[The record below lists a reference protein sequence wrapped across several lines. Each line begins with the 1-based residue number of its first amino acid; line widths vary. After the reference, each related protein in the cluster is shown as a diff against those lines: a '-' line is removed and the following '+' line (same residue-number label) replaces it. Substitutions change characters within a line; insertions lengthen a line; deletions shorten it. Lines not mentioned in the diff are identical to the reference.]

1 MSFRIVFEKSADL
14 TADYI
19 KENSDLLYEFP
30 MSFTM
35 DGTEYL
41 DSALSPA
48 MNTKEFYDKL
58 RGGSMSTTSMLNTE
72 RLKEL
77 ISPFL
82 EAGED
87 VLYLC
92 FSSGLS
98 GTYQAA
104 KIAEEELTKQYPE
117 RKIIVVDT
125 LMASMG
131 QGLTVFLSEKE
142 ARKGKT
148 IEEVAQFVTDNAL
161 HLAAWFTV
169 DDLHFLKRGGR
180 VSGVTA
186 VVGTLLNIK
195 PVLHVDNEGHLI
207 SVSKAKGRKAALRA
221 LAEKARDTINR
232 TETQMMISHSDAAED
247 AETLRQMVMEMVAP
261 DKEIIVGEIGP
272 VIGSHCGPGTMA
284 LFFYTDQR

>member
-14 TADYI
+14 SADYI
-19 KENSDLLYEFP
+19 RENSDLLYELP

-35 DGTEYL
+35 DGAEYL

-48 MNTKEFYDKL
+48 MNTKEFYDRL
-58 RGGSMSTTSMLNTE
+58 RGGAMSTTSMLNTE

-77 ISPFL
+77 FSPLL
-82 EAGED
+82 EKGED

-104 KIAEEELTKQYPE
+104 KIAEEELTKEYPE
-117 RKIIVVDT
+117 RKIMVVDT

-131 QGLTVFLSEKE
+131 QGLSVFLAAQK
-142 ARKGKT
+142 AREGMT
-148 IEEVAQFVTDNAL
+148 IEEVAQFAKDNAL
-161 HLAAWFTV
+161 HIAAWFTV

-195 PVLHVDNEGHLI
+195 PVLHVDDEGHLI

-221 LAEKARDTINR
+221 LAEKAATCINR
-232 TETQMMISHSDAAED
+232 SETQMMISHSDASED
-247 AETLRQMVMEMVAP
+247 AETLRQMVMQMVAP
-261 DKEIIVGEIGP
+261 EKEIIVGEIGP
-272 VIGSHCGPGTMA
+272 VIGSHCGPGTLA